1 MGLGVK
7 IGSAKRSP
15 SVKMATLFS
24 SRRSACSLCGDTSKL
39 VSSSIGVCVS
49 CIREKGLEAFSL
61 AEKTHEETR
70 RAYGLLPKPPRADKG
85 IRCPLCSN
93 GCTLAEGEAGYCGLR
108 VNTSRRLVSLS
119 TLDKGVYYAYLDPH
133 VTNCCSAWFCP
144 AGTGA
149 GYPKYA
155 YRKGPELGYYN
166 LAVFFYG
173 CNFDCLFCQNHSHKR
188 LHETPPQSM
197 DDLVERTLR
206 NNRITCWCFF
216 GGSPEPQ
223 LPFAINASRRI
234 LETMPK
240 GRILRICFE
249 WNGCGNPHLVR
260 RAAELSLKTGGNLKF
275 DLKCWSEDLS
285 YALSGVSNRR
295 AYENFEMIA
304 REYYYERSLPVLTA
318 TTLLVP
324 GYVDEKE
331 VEDIAKFIASFDRE
345 IPYSLL
351 VFHPDYL
358 MRDLPI
364 TPLNQASA
372 CYRAAKKHLKNV
384 NIGNVELLGFRSK
397 HEFDQLFK

>member
-1 MGLGVK
+1 
-7 IGSAKRSP
+7 
-15 SVKMATLFS
+15 MATLFS
-24 SRRSACSLCGDTSKL
+24 PHGLACSLCGDTSRL
-39 VSSSIGVCVS
+39 VSNSVGICVS
-49 CIREKGLEAFSL
+49 CIRAKGLKALSI
-61 AEKTHEETR
+61 AEQTHEETR
-70 RAYGLLPKPPRADKG
+70 RAYGLSLKPPRAAKG

-93 GCTLAEGEAGYCGLR
+93 ECIIAEGEAGYCGLR
-108 VNTSRRLVSLS
+108 INKSGRLVSLS
-119 TLDKGVYYAYLDPH
+119 TPEKGVYYSYLDPH

-166 LAVFFYG
+166 LAIFLYG

-188 LHETPPQSM
+188 LRETSPQSV
-197 DDLVERTLR
+197 DGLVEKTLR

-223 LPFAINASRRI
+223 LPFAINASKRI
-234 LETMPK
+234 LEIMPRDK
-240 GRILRICFE
+240 ILRMCFE
-249 WNGCGNPHLVR
+249 WNGCGNPNLVR
-260 RAAELSLKTGGNLKF
+260 RAAELSLKTGGNIKF

-285 YALSGVSNRR
+285 YALSGISNRR

-304 REYYYERSLPVLTA
+304 REYYPERRTIPVLTA

-331 VEDIAKFIASFDRE
+331 VEEIAKFIASLDRE

-358 MRDLPI
+358 MRDLPT
-364 TPLNQASA
+364 TPLNQALA
-372 CYRAAKKHLKNV
+372 CYRAAKKHLRNV
-384 NIGNVELLGFRSK
+384 NIGNIGLLGFRSM
-397 HEFDQLFK
+397 HEFNQLLK